1 MLKGVSLTEEIIPM
15 REGTFQNRPAA
26 GGKKEG

>member
-1 MLKGVSLTEEIIPM
+1 MRKGVSLTEEVIPM
-15 REGTFQNRPAA
+15 REGTFENRPVA